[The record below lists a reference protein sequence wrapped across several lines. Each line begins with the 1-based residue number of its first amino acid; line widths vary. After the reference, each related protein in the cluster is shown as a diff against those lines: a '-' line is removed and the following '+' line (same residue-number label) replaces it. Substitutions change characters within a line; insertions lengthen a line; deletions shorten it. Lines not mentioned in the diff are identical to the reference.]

1 MLQTIVSTC
10 QIHEVNP
17 EAYLRD
23 VLVRVGQPGV
33 DVASLMPW
41 NWIPAHAG

>member
-10 QIHEVNP
+10 QIRDVNP
-17 EAYLRD
+17 ETYLRD

-33 DVASLMPW
+33 NVTDLMPW
-41 NWIPAHAG
+41 NWIPVDAG